1 MTVRA
6 DSPVAVSSGS
16 RTGWKTRALRWFAFA
31 AARILCDSAR
41 MSDLFQFNEAPL
53 LWKAGEKAVSPF
65 KMTLL
70 KTEPPPRAA
79 AVKSRP
85 ADADGLFAPLTSLKG
100 LGARGEE
107 LLTKVLA
114 KPLAPPRVIDLL
126 WHLPSG
132 YLDRRLSAS
141 VSEAAPG
148 SIATLVV
155 TPVKYNAPPRGAARA
170 PLRIVC
176 EDESAGLDIVF
187 FHGDRNGVKRLL
199 PLNEPR
205 LVSGRVERYGS
216 RLQMT
221 HPDYILTPGERGK
234 LPAIEPVYPLTLG
247 LTQKLLHKV
256 IGEALGRLPE
266 FSEWLDTSLVEA
278 ESWPSFTRAL
288 EVLHS
293 PESLADIALWPKARE
308 RLGFDEVFSSQLA
321 IALVR
326 RGYRQLAGR
335 SLVGDGSLAAKM
347 RAALPYTL
355 THSQEQALAEIKS
368 DMMAARRMLRLLQ
381 GDVGSGKT
389 VVAALSM
396 AAAVEA
402 GAQAAIMAPTD
413 VLARQHLDTLKPL
426 CEAAGIELG
435 YLSGREQGRTR
446 GAMLEKLA
454 SGAIKIIAG
463 THALFQPDVIFHDLG
478 LAIVDEQHRF
488 GVAQRL
494 ALQEKARNG
503 DADILVMTATPIP
516 RTLLLSLHGDLD
528 VSKLTE
534 KPAGRKPVST
544 RAIPQDRLEELV
556 EGLHR
561 ALREG
566 AQIYW
571 VCPAVESDTQREMT
585 AAEERAAHLRQI
597 FGERVGLVHG
607 KLPGAE
613 KDAAIAAFT
622 ARETS
627 ILVAT
632 TVIEVG
638 VNVPNATVIIIEN
651 AEMFGLAQLH
661 QLRGRVGRGAAQ
673 SSCVLLYKAPLSE
686 TAKAR
691 LDILRQVDDGF
702 VIAEEDLRLRGG
714 GEVLGPRQSGDP
726 GFRLAQWPQAAP
738 LIERAADLAKYQLGR
753 DPYLKS
759 EQGQAARRCLA
770 LFERADAMRLLHAG

>member
-1 MTVRA
+1 MPPLKPEA
-6 DSPVAVSSGS
+6 SS
-16 RTGWKTRALRWFAFA
+16 
-31 AARILCDSAR
+31 
-41 MSDLFQFNEAPL
+41 
-53 LWKAGEKAVSPF
+53 
-65 KMTLL
+65 
-70 KTEPPPRAA
+70 RAA
-79 AVKSRP
+79 ASANP
-85 ADADGLFAPLTSLKG
+85 GEADGLFAPLKSLKG
-100 LGARGEE
+100 LSARGEE
-107 LLTKVLA
+107 LLIKVLA
-114 KPLAPPRVIDLL
+114 KPLTPPRVIDLL
-126 WHLPSG
+126 WHLPTG
-132 YLDRRLSAS
+132 YLDRRLSPS
-141 VSEAAPG
+141 VQDAVPG

-155 TPVKYNAPPRGAARA
+155 TPVRYSMPHKGAARA
-170 PLRIVC
+170 PLRTIC
-176 EDESAGLDIVF
+176 EDESAALDIVF
-187 FHGDRNGVKRLL
+187 FHGDRNGIRRLL
-199 PLNEPR
+199 PLHEPR
-205 LVSGRVERYGS
+205 LVSGRVEKYGS
-216 RLQMT
+216 RLQMA
-221 HPDYILTPGERGK
+221 HPDYILTPAERGR

-256 IGEALGRLPE
+256 IGEALSRLPE
-266 FSEWLDTSLVEA
+266 FPEWLDPPLVDSEN
-278 ESWPSFTRAL
+278 WPSFTRAL
-288 EVLHS
+288 HLLHRPQS
-293 PESLADIALWPKARE
+293 PADLALWAKARE

-321 IALVR
+321 MALVR
-326 RGYRQLAGR
+326 RSYRQLAGR
-335 SLVGDGSLAAKM
+335 SLVGGGHLAQKM
-347 RAALPYTL
+347 RSALHYSL
-355 THSQEQALAEIKS
+355 THSQEEALAEIKA
-368 DMMAARRMLRLLQ
+368 DMAAPRRMLRLLQ

-413 VLARQHLDTLKPL
+413 VLARQHVDTLRPL
-426 CEAAGIELG
+426 CEAAGVELG
-435 YLSGREQGRTR
+435 YLSGREQGRAR
-446 GAMLEKLA
+446 AAILEKLSA
-454 SGAIKIIAG
+454 GAIKIMAG

-566 AQIYW
+566 AQVYW
-571 VCPAVESDTQREMT
+571 VCPAVESETAREMT

-607 KLPGAE
+607 RLSGAE
-613 KDAAIAAFT
+613 KDAAIAAFV

-638 VNVPNATVIIIEN
+638 VNVPNATVMIIEN

-661 QLRGRVGRGAAQ
+661 QLRGRVGRGSAQ
-673 SSCVLLYKAPLSE
+673 SSCILLYKAPLSE

-691 LDILRQVDDGF
+691 LDILRQVEDGF

-726 GFRLAQWPQAAP
+726 GFRLAPWPQAAS

-759 EQGQAARRCLA
+759 GQGLAARRCLA
-770 LFERADAMRLLHAG
+770 LFERHNAMRLLHAG